1 MKRAVTMLVAAGLI
15 LGSVS
20 AALAQ
25 APAGPTV
32 SFGGQMRVYG
42 FVSNNMQDF
51 KDSQDNGASR
61 DSNSFWFQR
70 FRLFTTIESADK
82 KARAYWAMEIGD
94 IFWGNGGG
102 ASGGNFVGDT
112 GQTAPG
118 QVNVANPA
126 VPATNRPVTATS
138 PTNRVGNSSGGGLG
152 ADGVNVET
160 KNLYLWLDTAEWVPG
175 SSVLLG
181 IHNIVFLTTPAGA
194 FMDDDGAGV
203 QLNFKFDPVDLQLY
217 TVKVAENNIANADDI
232 DMYVGRFGFN
242 ITKDMRA
249 TLEGMVVNQNTG
261 ISGVDF
267 GDNFWVGASFG
278 AKFGTVN
285 LDIAGIYGQKQFPA
299 TVGTG
304 HFEESGYGI
313 IAVVRAP
320 VGPVNVW
327 GVGWYTSGDDTP
339 GRGPANCN
347 GPGTNSGCGAAGT
360 LTQDSDKLPLPIQG
374 ASWINAGA
382 PFIGE
387 GLFGYQTIGGPGPGG
402 STAVQYADVSGTYG
416 IGGSGTFALTPT
428 FSVGGGVTYVAASGD
443 AQGPYGDWAFDID
456 GGAIWRFNQNVTITG
471 IGSYIIPDA
480 GDAGWQLTFRS
491 QFSF

>member
-1 MKRAVTMLVAAGLI
+1 MLAAATLI

-51 KDSQDNGASR
+51 KDSQDNGLSR

-102 ASGGNFVGDT
+102 ASGGEYFGTT

-118 QVNVANPA
+118 QVNVATPA
-126 VPATNRPVTATS
+126 TPATNRPVTAVAGG
-138 PTNRVGNSSGGGLG
+138 NRVGNSSGGGLG

-160 KNLYLWLDTAEWVPG
+160 KNLYLWLNTGEWVPG
-175 SSVLLG
+175 SSLLLG
-181 IHNIVFLTTPAGA
+181 IHNIVFLATPIGA

-203 QLNFKFDPVDLQLY
+203 QLNFKFDPVDLQVY
-217 TVKVAENNIANADDI
+217 TVKIAENGIPNADDI
-232 DMYVGRFGFN
+232 DMYVGRLGFN

-249 TLEGMVVNQNTG
+249 TLEGMVVNQNTLT
-261 ISGVDF
+261 GVDF
-267 GDNFWVGASFG
+267 GDNFWIGASFG

-285 LDIAGIYGQKQFPA
+285 LDVAGIYGQRRFPNA
-299 TVGTG
+299 AGTG
-304 HFEESGYGI
+304 SFEESGYGLM
-313 IAVVRAP
+313 AAVRAP

-327 GVGWYTSGDDTP
+327 GVGWYTSGDDT
-339 GRGPANCN
+339 RGPANCLGAGSN
-347 GPGTNSGCGAAGT
+347 AGCGAPGV
-360 LTQDSDKLPLPIQG
+360 LGKDSDKLPLPIQG
-374 ASWINAGA
+374 ASWINSGA

-416 IGGSGTFALTPT
+416 IGGSATFAVTPT
-428 FSVGGGVTYVAASGD
+428 FSVGGGVTYVGATDAA
-443 AQGPYGDWAFDID
+443 GPYGDWVFDID
-456 GGAIWRFNQNVTITG
+456 GGVIWRFNQNVTITG
-471 IGSYIIPDA
+471 IGSYLIPDV
-480 GDAGWQLTFRS
+480 GDEGWQLTFRT